1 MSPDHS
7 APITGAP
14 QRTCEALASVAS
26 VLRECRGVVL
36 LAHTNPDADAL
47 GSALAL
53 GLALHAQG
61 KQVWVSFDHP
71 ARVPTPLS
79 QLPGQELIVPVDGLP
94 TAPDVVVSL
103 DVGSS
108 ERLGVLAKLF
118 AAAATSV
125 VIDHHASNGGFGTL
139 QLIDPAVPA
148 TVVLVTRLLDL
159 MNLPITPEIA
169 ANLYAGLA
177 TDTASFRFAT
187 AESHTLAGRLI
198 LAGAEPESLLRP
210 IMDTH
215 PFGWLQMLSTV
226 LGGAQ
231 LNPAAA
237 GGAGLVS
244 ATVGLADSAD
254 LLLEELESIIDIV
267 RTSSEAE
274 VAVVMKETS
283 PDCWQVSLRG
293 KHFFNVGAVATALGG
308 GGHPRAAGYSFQG
321 TSDELMTQLNDA
333 LS

>member
-1 MSPDHS
+1 M
-7 APITGAP
+7 
-14 QRTCEALASVAS
+14 
-26 VLRECRGVVL
+26 L

-53 GLALHAQG
+53 GLALRAAG
-61 KQVWVSFDHP
+61 KQVWVGFDRP

-79 QLPGQELIVPVDGLP
+79 QLPGQDLILPVDGLP

-103 DVGSS
+103 DVGSA

-118 AAAATSV
+118 DTAATSV
-125 VIDHHASNGGFGTL
+125 VIDHHASNSGFGTL
-139 QLIDPAVPA
+139 QLIDPCVPA

-159 MNLPITPEIA
+159 MNLPLTPDIA

-198 LAGAEPESLLRP
+198 EAGAEPESLLRP

-215 PFGWLQMLSTV
+215 PFRWLQMLAVV
-226 LGGAQ
+226 LSGAQ
-231 LNPAAA
+231 LDPAAA
-237 GGAGLVS
+237 GGAGLVW
-244 ATVGLADSAD
+244 ATVRLADSAD

-274 VAVVMKETS
+274 VAVVLKETS

-293 KHFFNVGAVATALGG
+293 KYFFNVGAVAAALGG
-308 GGHPRAAGYSFQG
+308 GGHPRAAGYSFHG
-321 TSDELMTQLNDA
+321 TSDDLMTQLIAA
-333 LS
+333 LT